1 MSSGI
6 LHLPSWKGCSPPAA
20 RSLLALPGTL
30 LAGSA
35 ERLTLTCCRGRLDR
49 VQHAMARDCVVERR
63 AEMRPLAIVAGET
76 RVCLGDVGGRARALR
91 RRPSMLLRH
100 GQNLERGLRALAA
113 AYGHLEDLGLAAGCG
128 ELQIALGAVDLPEQ
142 VGAARNAAAIVDR
155 KRGPALEQSG
165 DAHLILRGHGLTFA
179 RLRDREGLSA
189 HGHGGRELSHFAEAV
204 TQSVRRV
211 AERDRAHRRAVFLV
225 VEVSIVRLHWWSP
238 AHSRTDQRGGEH
250 LTDVIFPDQVIHV
263 SH

>member
-20 RSLLALPGTL
+20 RSLLALRGTL

-49 VQHAMARDCVVERR
+49 VQHAMARDCVVERG

-142 VGAARNAAAIVDR
+142 VGAARNATAIVDR
-155 KRGPALEQSG
+155 EHGPTLEHSADQ
-165 DAHLILRGHGLTFA
+165 HLIISVHEPPFA
-179 RLRDREGLSA
+179 RPRDSEGLSA
-189 HGHGGRELSHFAEAV
+189 HSHSGRELSDLAEAV
-204 TQSVRRV
+204 TQRISCM
-211 AERDRAHRRAVFLV
+211 AERDREHRRAVFLV
-225 VEVSIVRLHWWSP
+225 VEVGVVRLHRWPP

-250 LTDVIFPDQVIHV
+250 FTDVSLLDQVT
-263 SH
+263 